1 MRAKMCPNVV
11 ALNKI
16 IRVATTNNFNCTT
29 KEFKHLQKLEL
40 ENPDSVFFINSN
52 INTPELLRA
61 NDHPFKIVI
70 TINPTLIVRQECID
84 ILHKLNKSK
93 VAFVRVKYI
102 PGHPEINN
110 LITDL
115 AKDDYAVVIT
125 MQRWNGIEALKNWTS
140 LEHYSFNHNRF
151 RLSGR
156 ALEEIKSFV
165 DSFDKG
171 KVFLCDRVGGGCGT
185 CKLCVMLTVGIN
197 MKLSS
202 INLSSSGICK
212 FNCPDCY
219 AKTMQNMSRAFG
231 YQPIIYD
238 KVKANS
244 KQAGISKHAKDS
256 IKQIMEG

>member
-1 MRAKMCPNVV
+1 
-11 ALNKI
+11 
-16 IRVATTNNFNCTT
+16 
-29 KEFKHLQKLEL
+29 
-40 ENPDSVFFINSN
+40 
-52 INTPELLRA
+52 
-61 NDHPFKIVI
+61 
-70 TINPTLIVRQECID
+70 
-84 ILHKLNKSK
+84 
-93 VAFVRVKYI
+93 
-102 PGHPEINN
+102 
-110 LITDL
+110 
-115 AKDDYAVVIT
+115 